1 MEINVLYIEKK
12 SEKMLDFCHNN
23 NNLKQ
28 LFVRY
33 LLKTE
38 NTLL

>member
-23 NNLKQ
+23 NLKQ
-28 LFVRY
+28 LFVQY

-38 NTLL
+38 NTVL